1 MPIHFCIYKYY
12 NAQDFFKSLI
22 EFINDYTL
30 VLISIPL
37 FWVYAYKH
45 CKRGQVIYNC
55 HFISPEGDYLQL
67 DAVLHDG
74 FAHHSLGH
82 ERLEGVG
89 DGVEHT

>member
-37 FWVYAYKH
+37 FLFPYF
-45 CKRGQVIYNC
+45 CFTGSQ
-55 HFISPEGDYLQL
+55 ISQ
-67 DAVLHDG
+67 
-74 FAHHSLGH
+74 
-82 ERLEGVG
+82 
-89 DGVEHT
+89 